1 MRPAPGQLLRRPNP
15 HSVVGVLMVT
25 IRQVLS
31 AGDLATIR
39 TLFREYAATL
49 DVDLDYQGFQQEV
62 AALPGDYAPPRGC
75 LLLATAARDALAC
88 VGVRPLDP
96 DVCEM
101 KRLYV
106 RPQAR
111 GTGLGRR
118 LAVAAID
125 FGRAAGFRAMRLDTL
140 PSMTSAQALYRELG
154 FRGIAPYRSSPVAG
168 TLFMEL
174 DLVP

>member
-1 MRPAPGQLLRRPNP
+1 VSDAFL
-15 HSVVGVLMVT
+15 VT
-25 IRQVLS
+25 ITRVSS
-31 AGDLATIR
+31 ADDLAAVR

-96 DVCEM
+96 DRCEM

-125 FGRAAGFRAMRLDTL
+125 FGRGAGFRAMRLDTL
-140 PSMTSAQALYRELG
+140 PSMTSAQTLYRALG
-154 FRGIAPYRSSPVAG
+154 FRSIAPYRASPVAG

-174 DLVP
+174 DLVQ